1 MFFSLIIRYN
11 IFDKIIYLNYQ
22 KNSVFYAIFLLF
34 MKKPNYW
41 QESIDFLQ
49 NKDEK
54 LAKIIKKYSESVLIG
69 SENSLE
75 TLIRSVVGQQISVKA
90 AASVW
95 QKMNSL
101 IGKLSAD
108 NVLSV
113 NKEKLKSCGLSHQ
126 KTQYILNIANHY
138 KIHHIDDEFYW
149 NNREFS
155 NIYDELIS
163 IKGIG
168 PWTVEMFGMFYLL
181 EKDIFPIKD
190 LGIIKAI
197 NIIYCVDEEPLEID
211 QIITISDRWKPY
223 RTVACWYLWRSIDNE
238 AVLY

>member
-1 MFFSLIIRYN
+1 
-11 IFDKIIYLNYQ
+11 
-22 KNSVFYAIFLLF
+22 

-41 QESIDFLQ
+41 QESIDFLK
-49 NKDEK
+49 NNDKK
-54 LAKIIKKYSESVLIG
+54 LAKIIKKYNKSVLIG
-69 SENSLE
+69 SDNSLE

-95 QKMNSL
+95 QKMVNL

-108 NVLSV
+108 NIFSV

-149 NNREFS
+149 NDREFS

-168 PWTVEMFGMFYLL
+168 PWLRQRHHR
-181 EKDIFPIKD
+181 D
-190 LGIIKAI
+190 LAQRRPGLP
-197 NIIYCVDEEPLEID
+197 C
-211 QIITISDRWKPY
+211 Y
-223 RTVACWYLWRSIDNE
+223 RRRSKWSQSPERQGQDVWIGS
-238 AVLY
+238 ARTG